1 MKPRPFFF
9 AQEKGRKN
17 MRSTKRKRSWIQKKV
32 TAESLK
38 LFLLRLLQRS
48 LWTLIWSQGQMT
60 VTEVSWQFLVVFVVF
75 LLPSPCTASFQALSV
90 NAFGDVSE
98 TNGRETPRQSGSAH
112 AWAFFRENVKM
123 AIPNIY
129 TFFRKLWVCDVS
141 RVSQNCR
148 SFA

>member
-1 MKPRPFFF
+1 MKSRPFFF

-75 LLPSPCTASFQALSV
+75 LLPSPCTASFQALSI

-98 TNGRETPRQSGSAH
+98 TNGRETPRQSGVPM
-112 AWAFFRENVKM
+112 REHFWGKFKK
-123 AIPNIY
+123 AIPNI
-129 TFFRKLWVCDVS
+129 TFFHKLWVCDVG
-141 RVSQNCR
+141 RVSENCR